1 MSSVFKTNIL
11 LETKSFYVKTS
22 FVISKR
28 INISLR
34 LMKDLREWAFIMR
47 HSYFSFIWC
56 SSSGVLIHDW
66 LVFEKTRA
74 VKQVHNNVKD
84 KTTYIKIQLPC
95 YNLKYFLYPE

>member
-1 MSSVFKTNIL
+1 MYSIFETSILLDTIHRIWWDKIILICKKTN
-11 LETKSFYVKTS
+11 FA
-22 FVISKR
+22 ISKR

-47 HSYFSFIWC
+47 DSYFSFIWC

-84 KTTYIKIQLPC
+84 KATYIKIQLPC
-95 YNLKYFLYPE
+95 

>member
-11 LETKSFYVKTS
+11 LETKSFYDETKSFWYVKKS

-95 YNLKYFLYPE
+95 